1 VVAWKANQN
10 KVASECDAV
19 YVAIF
24 LR

>member
-1 VVAWKANQN
+1 VVDWKANQN